1 MKGSVNEAEC
11 IAAGVD
17 PVKVEKLVCMLSKA
31 AKFADELNIEIFGG
45 TTGALISALT
55 GSSCGRALVLGCVPG
70 PFNGGD
76 GAIYPDEHGLLRR
89 E

>member
-1 MKGSVNEAEC
+1 MKGRVNEAEC

-31 AKFADELNIEIFGG
+31 AKFADELNVEIFGG

-55 GSSCGRALVLGCVPG
+55 GSSRGRALVLGYISG

-76 GAIYPDEHGLLRR
+76 GAVYPDEHGLLRR

>member
-17 PVKVEKLVCMLSKA
+17 PVKVEKLVCMLRKA
-31 AKFADELNIEIFGG
+31 AKFAYELNVEIFGG
-45 TTGALISALT
+45 TTGALISASV
-55 GSSCGRALVLGCVPG
+55 SSPHERALVLGYIPG

-76 GAIYPDEHGLLRR
+76 GAVYPDEHGLLRR